1 MPTIDRRH
9 TTHGPRYRVRVR
21 LRGLRPLTRTFPSL
35 TLARRWGISTEHA
48 ALTAQAGPEAVRHSL
63 GDVITRYRREI
74 LPRKSPGTQRNHAIH
89 LTWWQTELG
98 YLRLADMTPGRL
110 VECREKLSQRRSAG
124 TVNQYLLTLGHA
136 LAVAV
141 REWQWIE
148 ASPMRAVSK
157 LRLPP
162 GRTRYLSDDERQ
174 RLLVAC
180 QASSN
185 PLLHI
190 VVVLSLTT
198 GCRKMELLTL
208 TWGDVDLRRRWLTLR
223 HTKNRMLRVVPLAD
237 PALTLLQDHAK
248 VRRLDTQF
256 IFPRGDGLKPVDLRY
271 AFSKA
276 LQQAGI
282 TDFRWHDLRH
292 SAASYLAMSGAT
304 LVDIATLL
312 GHKSFSQT
320 RRYTHLSQ
328 AHLEAVVTKMSATF
342 F

>member
-141 REWQWIE
+141 RLFVPNPRKCKI
-148 ASPMRAVSK
+148 SPNA
-157 LRLPP
+157 LLAPP
-162 GRTRYLSDDERQ
+162 AAPG
-174 RLLVAC
+174 
-180 QASSN
+180 SSTLDRCSGPPAPPD
-185 PLLHI
+185 PLL
-190 VVVLSLTT
+190 T
-198 GCRKMELLTL
+198 
-208 TWGDVDLRRRWLTLR
+208 
-223 HTKNRMLRVVPLAD
+223 PL
-237 PALTLLQDHAK
+237 
-248 VRRLDTQF
+248 
-256 IFPRGDGLKPVDLRY
+256 G
-271 AFSKA
+271 
-276 LQQAGI
+276 
-282 TDFRWHDLRH
+282 
-292 SAASYLAMSGAT
+292 
-304 LVDIATLL
+304 
-312 GHKSFSQT
+312 
-320 RRYTHLSQ
+320 
-328 AHLEAVVTKMSATF
+328 
-342 F
+342 